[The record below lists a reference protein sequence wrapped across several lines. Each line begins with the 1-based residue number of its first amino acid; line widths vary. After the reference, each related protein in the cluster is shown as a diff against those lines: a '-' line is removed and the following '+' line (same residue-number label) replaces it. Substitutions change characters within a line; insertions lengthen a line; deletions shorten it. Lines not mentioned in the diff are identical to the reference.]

1 MTDKLEMNPCSVFLT
16 TANGERVSVQGEC
29 HVEISFGDIKVKQ
42 NVLVA
47 NIQNECI
54 MGLNFM
60 RNHRCD
66 ILLRQMKLKINNK
79 HISCFTHETMIHHS
93 CKVVLSETINIPP
106 NSEYIA
112 PARVVNLLH
121 EGEVVIL
128 ESIPNLNEKHDVLIP
143 KILVKVESGTV
154 PVLYLNLRDEHVK
167 VFKGTNIATI
177 ETIAGIEQSVSNQST
192 NSGNVN
198 DVKARDRT

>member
-1 MTDKLEMNPCSVFLT
+1 
-16 TANGERVSVQGEC
+16 
-29 HVEISFGDIKVKQ
+29 
-42 NVLVA
+42 
-47 NIQNECI
+47 
-54 MGLNFM
+54 
-60 RNHRCD
+60 
-66 ILLRQMKLKINNK
+66 MKLKIKNK
-79 HISCFTHETMIHHS
+79 QISCFTHETMIHHS
-93 CKVVLSETINIPP
+93 CKVVLSETIDIPP

-112 PARVVNLLH
+112 PARVENPLH
-121 EGEVVIL
+121 DSEVVIL
-128 ESIPNLNEKHDVLIP
+128 ESIPNLTEKHDVLVP

-154 PVLYLNLRDEHVK
+154 PVRYLNLRDEHDK